1 MDPPI
6 SSATADAILQTA
18 GLSKSF
24 AGLQALQNLS
34 ISVRRG
40 EILGLIGPNGAGK
53 TTCFNLLTGFQVPTA
68 GRIIFRDQDI
78 TGKPPA
84 RIARQGMARTFQ
96 NIRVFGSLSV
106 LENVLAG
113 AQMRARISLWQT
125 LASGP
130 ALRRVEAEITARAQE
145 LLDLLN
151 LTPYAGQPAA
161 SLSYGQQRRLEI
173 ARALATEPRLVLL
186 DEPAAGMNPAES
198 DALHQLILDLR
209 SRFKL
214 SILLVEHD
222 MRLVMNLCERIVV
235 LNYGQLIAEGK
246 PELVRADPQVIAA
259 YLGDVRAPATR
270 LVPSPSGVAGA

>member
-1 MDPPI
+1 MNSTP
-6 SSATADAILQTA
+6 SAPADAILQTA

-53 TTCFNLLTGFQVPTA
+53 TTCFNLLTGFQAPTA
-68 GRIIFRDQDI
+68 GRITFREQAI

-84 RIARQGMARTFQ
+84 RIARLGMARTFQ

-113 AQMRARISLWQT
+113 AQMRKRISLWQT

-151 LTPYAGQPAA
+151 LTPYAGQPAS
-161 SLSYGQQRRLEI
+161 SLPYGHQRRLEI
-173 ARALATEPRLVLL
+173 ARALATEPQLLLL

-209 SRFKL
+209 ARFKL
-214 SILLVEHD
+214 TILLVEHD

-235 LNYGQLIAEGK
+235 LNYGLQIAEGK

-259 YLGDVRAPATR
+259 YLGAERAPEAR
-270 LVPSPSGVAGA
+270 RVPSPSGVAGA